1 MSLARRHHAKK
12 MAVLRRAQSSPDD
25 ALPASPPVESS
36 VEDTIATLTYEPIA
50 ATNLHASHIPVQQP
64 TPSIDIPTSRT
75 HMSDRELAFAI
86 TTALLGTG
94 ALLLLAAVAH
104 LLWRRGGGQLTTSAD
119 TQEQGLRVP
128 KELDDST
135 WGPQMQDK
143 CRGFQEYPAESPCLP
158 TLDPSFFNPCISD
171 PNVSPPQTSVQTLG
185 TELTAI
191 LEQFEQR
198 LLQEEK
204 DIALALDIAFG
215 HDTPHCAPFF
225 AGSEDDVTTMLS
237 LQAGL
242 ESVGKRATGIRNRAR
257 QGSDAS
263 ASSQSTTVTIEAFPS
278 QSSSNS
284 SLTSMESMMSDIDES
299 GEEAEEEVVYEVKR
313 AQTHSMEIQ
322 KGKLIAW
329 QPGGMGLMVTG
340 PSTTTLAT
348 ASSSVSVNLDEFP
361 VPP

>member
-12 MAVLRRAQSSPDD
+12 MAVLRRAQSSPDN
-25 ALPASPPVESS
+25 ALASTPVESS
-36 VEDTIATLTYEPIA
+36 VEDTIATLTYEPIPS
-50 ATNLHASHIPVQQP
+50 TDLHASRIPVQQSI
-64 TPSIDIPTSRT
+64 PSIDDPTSRT
-75 HMSDRELAFAI
+75 HMSDRELAFVI
-86 TTALLGTG
+86 TAALFGTG
-94 ALLLLAAVAH
+94 VLLLLAAVAH
-104 LLWRRGGGQLTTSAD
+104 LLWRRGGGQSTTSAD
-119 TQEQGLRVP
+119 TQEQGLGVP
-128 KELDDST
+128 KKLDDT
-135 WGPQMQDK
+135 QMQDK
-143 CRGFQEYPAESPCLP
+143 CRGFQEYPTESPCLP
-158 TLDPSFFNPCISD
+158 TLDSSNLAPRISH
-171 PNVSPPQTSVQTLG
+171 PNASSAQTSVQTLG

-263 ASSQSTTVTIEAFPS
+263 ASSQSTTVTIEGFPS

-299 GEEAEEEVVYEVKR
+299 AEEAEEEVVYEVKR
-313 AQTHSMEIQ
+313 AQTRSVEIQ

-329 QPGGMGLMVTG
+329 QPGGMRFMVTG